1 MDLNNSVVLVTG
13 ASSGIGAATA
23 QAASRAGARV
33 VLAARREDRIRQ
45 LATDLGDALAVGCDV
60 TDAGQVADAV
70 RATMD
75 KFGRLDVLVNN
86 AGQGLTASIEETD
99 PADFRAILDL
109 NLTGPLITMQAVLPV
124 MRAQGG
130 GAIVNVSSG
139 TVFSVLPLSGAY
151 AASKQG
157 LAMLSATAR
166 LELAGTGIV
175 VSTFY
180 PFVTSTEFIDSI
192 KAGKDAA
199 TQMMSDGGLKA
210 QPPELAADAII
221 DLIRSGAER
230 ADVVPQQFGGTYQD

>member
-1 MDLNNSVVLVTG
+1 MDLSNSVVLVTG

-23 QAASRAGARV
+23 RAASRAGARV

-45 LATDLGDALAVGCDV
+45 LAAGLGDALAVGCDV
-60 TDAGQVADAV
+60 TAAGQVADAV
-70 RATMD
+70 RAATD

-86 AGQGLTASIEETD
+86 AGQGLTAPVEETD

-109 NLTGPLITMQAVLPV
+109 NLTAPLITMQAVLPV
-124 MRAQGG
+124 MRAQGS

-166 LELAGTGIV
+166 LELAGAGIV

-192 KAGKDAA
+192 KAGKEAA
-199 TQMMSDGGLKA
+199 TQMMSDGGLKP
-210 QPPELAADAII
+210 QPPEVAADAII

>member
-45 LATDLGDALAVGCDV
+45 LAADLGDALAVRCDV
-60 TDAGQVADAV
+60 SDAGQVSDAV

-86 AGQGLTASIEETD
+86 AGQGLAASIEETD